1 MSTFRKLRAISLR
14 IVCVSMFFSMVANY
28 ANAITVDSVGD
39 EFIIEFNGLVEGIEQ
54 DGLTAEAIVTLTSI
68 TSNSLGGQDWTFDV
82 TLSNTSSAPITA
94 SRISIFG
101 FDVAGDLPNDSVA
114 VSGLFN
120 RPAAGQLPGVG
131 KIDQCFKIGGSYRNC
146 AGGGGEGLEI
156 GESGDF
162 TFTMINFGSPELEFT
177 DFYVR
182 YQSIDGTPY
191 GDDWSGIG
199 FGTEVPVPVPAAFWM
214 MGSALLGLGGVAR
227 TRRS

>member
-14 IVCVSMFFSMVANY
+14 IVCVPLFFSMVANY

-54 DGLTAEAIVTLTSI
+54 PGLTAEAIVTLTSI
-68 TSNSLGGQDWTFDV
+68 TSNTLGGQDWSFDV
-82 TLSNTSSAPITA
+82 TLTNTSSAPITA

-101 FDVAGDLPNDSVA
+101 FDVAGGLPNDSVA
-114 VSGLFN
+114 VSGFFD
-120 RPAAGQLPGVG
+120 RPAAGNLPGVG
-131 KIDQCFKIGGSYRNC
+131 KIDQCFKVGGGYSNC
-146 AGGGGEGLEI
+146 AGGGGGGLEL

-162 TFTMINFGSPELEFT
+162 TFVMLNFGPTEIDFT

-191 GDDWSGIG
+191 GDGWSGVGI
-199 FGTEVPVPVPAAFWM
+199 GTEVPVPAAAWLF
-214 MGSALLGLGGVAR
+214 GSALLGLGGIAR